1 MPKVSRLGH
10 FGLRVK
16 SLDLALS
23 FYRDILGLQVTAES
37 QEAKCFFLSSRSKE
51 EHHEILISER
61 PEEKRNISQIS
72 FRVES
77 LQDLKDFHRFLREK
91 GVAIQSTRTHG
102 HSISIYL
109 NDPEGNLIELY
120 WATGLHVKGPL
131 GKPVDLALSQEEILK
146 AHLD

>member
-16 SLDLALS
+16 DLRRALP

-37 QEAKCFFLSSRSKE
+37 EADKSLFLSSRPDE

-61 PEEKRNISQIS
+61 PEEKSIISQIS
-72 FRVES
+72 FRVDTLEE
-77 LQDLKDFHRFLREK
+77 LKEFHRFLQDK
-91 GVAIQSTRTHG
+91 GTPIDRIRTHG

-109 NDPEGNLIELY
+109 HDPEGNQIELY
-120 WATGLHVKGPL
+120 WPTGLDVEGPI
-131 GKPVDLALSQEEILK
+131 GKPVDLSRSRDEILK

>member
-16 SLDLALS
+16 DLDRCLP
-23 FYRDILGLQVTAES
+23 FYRDILGLKITAQSKED
-37 QEAKCFFLSSRSKE
+37 KCLFLSSRPEE
-51 EHHEILISER
+51 EHHELLISER
-61 PEEKRNISQIS
+61 PEEKKNISQIS

-77 LQDLKDFHRFLREK
+77 LAELKEFHYYLKERKAR
-91 GVAIQSTRTHG
+91 IDRIRTHG

-109 NDPEGNLIELY
+109 YDPEDNMIEIY
-120 WATGLHVKGPL
+120 WPTGLDIPGPIA
-131 GKPVDLALSQEEILK
+131 KPVDLDLPEERILR